1 MSYNAIACSG
11 QMVYYQNQI
20 FNDNKHIQ
28 DITVKMDYY
37 SAMEDH
43 ITESLENSKSIW
55 EELSQNTRNASNT
68 LLEISVNDA
77 STALN
82 NAKEFLAQLKEN
94 GASDTEIQKA
104 QKNVQDA
111 EDNYKNKSQQLA
123 DAKNNVES
131 LIQASNALT
140 NQYFTK
146 QKETQ
151 LKQTQAL
158 EKKLSLDKDKWE
170 KRLSMHESEL
180 KGFQDGFKNSVKEE
194 FTPNFAKFA

>member
-104 QKNVQDA
+104 QKKVQDA

-194 FTPNFAKFA
+194 FTPNFAKMG